1 MASLEERRPVM
12 LRSMIH
18 RLLMLMI
25 TFVLFSLFVFALMR
39 LAPGDPASMMLLE
52 IGAVP
57 EQSLVADLQEQWGL
71 DQSFLQQY
79 MAWVFQIVQGELGHS
94 FMSGE
99 PVLHEIIS
107 RLEPT
112 YRLIAGSFVLTI
124 IISIP
129 VGIWLGLNE
138 GSIPDRVVYS
148 LTILGLSVPL
158 YWLAILLMY
167 AFGVIWPVLPVIGS
181 STLLHYVLP
190 VTAISLVQSVYFIR
204 MVRSYTVQYSKFSY
218 IEAARARGLRN
229 SILYPSYLFR
239 SMLVPVLTLI
249 TTSLPSFFGASII
262 TETIFSFPGFSKYM
276 LEAIYRRDFPVIQGS
291 VLIVAAFIFVFH
303 FVTDML
309 YFLAD
314 PRIHL
319 DKQRWEL

>member
-1 MASLEERRPVM
+1 VASLEEGSTIM
-12 LRSMIH
+12 LRSMLH

-25 TFVLFSLFVFALMR
+25 TFVLFSLFVFTLMR

-57 EQSLVADLQEQWGL
+57 EQSLVANLQEKWGL
-71 DQSFLQQY
+71 DQSFIQQY
-79 MAWVFQIVQGELGHS
+79 ISWVLQIFQGELGNS

-99 PVLHEIIS
+99 PVINEIMS
-107 RLEPT
+107 RLDPT
-112 YRLIAGSFVLTI
+112 FRLIAGSFLLTVF
-124 IISIP
+124 ISIP
-129 VGIWLGLNE
+129 VGIWLGLNA

-148 LTILGLSVPL
+148 VTILGLSIPL

-167 AFGVIWPVLPVIGS
+167 AFGVIWPILPVVGS
-181 STLLHYVLP
+181 SSMQHYVLP
-190 VTAISLVQSVYFIR
+190 VTAIFMVQSVYFIR

-218 IEAARARGLRN
+218 IEAARARGLRS
-229 SILYPSYLFR
+229 SIFYPSYLFR
-239 SMLVPVLTLI
+239 SMFIPILTLI
-249 TTSLPSFFGASII
+249 TTSLPGFFGASII

-291 VLIVAAFIFVFH
+291 ALLVAAFIFVFN
-303 FVTDML
+303 FVTDIL

>member
-1 MASLEERRPVM
+1 MASLEERSTVM
-12 LRSMIH
+12 LRSIMN

-25 TFVLFSLFVFALMR
+25 TLVLFSLFVFTLMR

-57 EQSLVADLQEQWGL
+57 EQSLVADLQKQWGL
-71 DQSFLQQY
+71 DQSFIQQY
-79 MAWVFQIVQGELGHS
+79 IAWVLQIFQGELGNS

-99 PVLHEIIS
+99 PVLHEITS

-112 YRLIAGSFVLTI
+112 SRLITGSFLITLF
-124 IISIP
+124 ISIP

-138 GSIPDRVVYS
+138 GSFPDRVVYS
-148 LTILGLSVPL
+148 VTILGLSVPL

-167 AFGVIWPVLPVIGS
+167 AFGVIWPILPVVGS
-181 STLLHYVLP
+181 SSVLHYVLP
-190 VTAISLVQSVYFIR
+190 ITAISLVQSVYFIR
-204 MVRSYTVQYSKFSY
+204 MVRSYTIQYSKFSY
-218 IEAARARGLRN
+218 NEAARARGLRP
-229 SILYPSYLFR
+229 SIFYPSYLFR
-239 SMLVPVLTLI
+239 SMFIPILTLV
-249 TTSLPSFFGASII
+249 TTSLPGFFGASII
-262 TETIFSFPGFSKYM
+262 SETIFSFPGFSKYM

-291 VLIVAAFIFVFH
+291 AILVAAFIFVFN
-303 FVTDML
+303 FATDIL

-319 DKQRWEL
+319 DKQRWEI

>member
-1 MASLEERRPVM
+1 M
-12 LRSMIH
+12 LRSITH
-18 RLLMLMI
+18 RLLMLML
-25 TFVLFSLFVFALMR
+25 TLVLFSLFVFTLMR
-39 LAPGDPASMMLLE
+39 LAPGDPASMMLLN

-57 EQSLVADLQEQWGL
+57 ERSLVAHLQAHWGL
-71 DQSFLQQY
+71 DQSFIQQY
-79 MAWVFQIVQGELGHS
+79 MAWIVQIFQGELGNS

-99 PVLHEIIS
+99 PVLHEIMS

-112 YRLIAGSFVLTI
+112 FRLIAGSFLLTMSV
-124 IISIP
+124 SIP
-129 VGIWLGLNE
+129 AGIWLGLNA
-138 GSIPDRVVYS
+138 GSLPDRAVYS
-148 LTILGLSVPL
+148 LTILGLSIPL

-167 AFGVIWPVLPVIGS
+167 AFGVIWPILPVVGS
-181 STLLHYVLP
+181 SSVRHYVLP

-218 IEAARARGLRN
+218 IEAAKARGLRPA
-229 SILYPSYLFR
+229 IFYPAYLFR
-239 SMLVPVLTLI
+239 AMFIPILTLI

-262 TETIFSFPGFSKYM
+262 TETIFSFPGFGKYM

-291 VLIVAAFIFVFH
+291 ALLVAAFIFGFN
-303 FVTDML
+303 FVTDIL

-314 PRIHL
+314 PRVHL

>member
-1 MASLEERRPVM
+1 M
-12 LRSMIH
+12 LRSITH
-18 RLLMLMI
+18 RLLMLML
-25 TFVLFSLFVFALMR
+25 TFVLFSLFVFTLMR
-39 LAPGDPASMMLLE
+39 LAPGDPASMLLLN

-57 EQSLVADLQEQWGL
+57 ERSLVAHLQAQWGL
-71 DQSFLQQY
+71 DQSFIQQY
-79 MAWVFQIVQGELGHS
+79 LAWVVQIFQGELGNS

-99 PVLHEIIS
+99 PVLNEIMS

-112 YRLIAGSFVLTI
+112 FRLIAGSFLLTMSV
-124 IISIP
+124 SIP
-129 VGIWLGLNE
+129 AGIWLGLNA

-148 LTILGLSVPL
+148 VTILGLSIPL

-167 AFGVIWPVLPVIGS
+167 VFGVIWPILPVVGS
-181 STLLHYVLP
+181 SSLRHYVLP
-190 VTAISLVQSVYFIR
+190 VTAISLVQCVYFIR
-204 MVRSYTVQYSKFSY
+204 MVRSYTVQYSKFFY
-218 IEAARARGLRN
+218 IEAAKARGLRPA
-229 SILYPSYLFR
+229 IFYLAYLFR
-239 SMLVPVLTLI
+239 AMFIPILTLI

-291 VLIVAAFIFVFH
+291 ALLVAAFIFVFN
-303 FVTDML
+303 FVTDIL

-314 PRIHL
+314 PRVHL

>member
-1 MASLEERRPVM
+1 M
-12 LRSMIH
+12 LRSITH
-18 RLLMLMI
+18 RLLMLML
-25 TFVLFSLFVFALMR
+25 TFVLFSLFVFTLMR
-39 LAPGDPASMMLLE
+39 LAPGDPASMMLLN

-57 EQSLVADLQEQWGL
+57 EQSLVAHLQAQWGL
-71 DQSFLQQY
+71 DQSFIQQY
-79 MAWVFQIVQGELGHS
+79 MAWIVQLFQGELGNS

-99 PVLHEIIS
+99 PVLNEIMD
-107 RLEPT
+107 RLDPT
-112 YRLIAGSFVLTI
+112 FGLIAGSFLLTI
-124 IISIP
+124 FISIP
-129 VGIWLGLNE
+129 AGIWLGLNA

-148 LTILGLSVPL
+148 VTILGLSIPL

-167 AFGVIWPVLPVIGS
+167 AFGVIWPILPIVGS
-181 STLLHYVLP
+181 SSVQHYVLP

-204 MVRSYTVQYSKFSY
+204 MVRSYTVQYSKFAY
-218 IEAARARGLRN
+218 IEAAKARGLRPA
-229 SILYPSYLFR
+229 IFYPAYLFR
-239 SMLVPVLTLI
+239 AMFIPIMTLI

-291 VLIVAAFIFVFH
+291 ALLVAAFIFVFH
-303 FVTDML
+303 FVTDIL

-314 PRIHL
+314 PRVHL